1 MLNERI
7 VLLKGSIEYDRDR
20 AEFKIKIP
28 IYWFRLEIKNVV
40 SVYNLL
46 FCTLL
51 NYIMMI
57 GVKTVDNIILLI

>member
-28 IYWFRLEIKNVV
+28 IYWYRLEIKNVV
-40 SVYNLL
+40 SEYNLL

-51 NYIMMI
+51 
-57 GVKTVDNIILLI
+57 K